1 MKLKYKLPLILFIAF
16 VVVIALTFTVSLTN
30 SAKAGRESQYE
41 IGRSMAAFRSAEV
54 KSFLEKKITEL
65 QALEQDIQSI
75 MRLNDKD
82 KADVLSKRL
91 YAISNKPAVSDVY
104 VTFERGA
111 YFGADK
117 TEEGKY
123 YNIEVFLSESGT
135 REIFVDPVEIADD
148 DDWYNGPKKTM
159 KLNLTEPYEWTYPDE
174 KRPRK
179 MFTLSAPV
187 IADGKFVGV
196 AGIDLQVDL
205 IQKHLLDNMTDDKK
219 GAYAALISNEG
230 LIAAHPKEE
239 LLLSDVGADMDSADG
254 LALKD
259 AVKKG
264 EYRRVLKK
272 SLSTGDFSLVSYV
285 PVQPDGIDSPWSLA
299 YVVSLDVVQ
308 ADAKK
313 ARNNLIT
320 LGVSCAVAWGVFLA
334 LFMSAVFGKITRT
347 VTALGRMT
355 SGDGDLTV
363 RLDDRGDDELGQMAR
378 GLNGLM
384 ERLRSTIKTI
394 NTMTEGDGDL
404 TIRFDEGVQGE
415 FGQMARG
422 LNSLMEKLHS
432 TIKTTQTEAKR
443 LSSTSLTLFEFS
455 NTLSKSAETTLE
467 ESISVS
473 AKSKETSGNV
483 QEIASEA
490 ARASV
495 GADEL
500 SATAEQMGSNMDTV
514 IKAVGEMNESINR
527 ISANTRESKTI
538 AAKAIDNAAAA
549 VGAMDALE
557 ASVEEIGRFTD
568 VIKTIA
574 KKTNLLALNASVEAA
589 RAGNAGKGFAVVA
602 SEVKLLANQ
611 STSNAN
617 DITQRI
623 EQIHAGTTAAI
634 NVIRDISAIIT
645 KISGSAYSISESV
658 ESQMK
663 VSEYLAETAR
673 QTNAG
678 ARQVVSAIGEVAA
691 SIQTSAKRAGT
702 AAAGAQR
709 VSNSIGVIRATAEK
723 TNTDSTKLKEEA
735 NSLKNMA
742 EHLDSIVC
750 RFKTS

>member
-16 VVVIALTFTVSLTN
+16 VAVIALTFTMSLTN
-30 SAKAGRESQYE
+30 SAKADRESQYE

-65 QALEQDIQSI
+65 QALEQDIQAI

-91 YAISNKPAVSDVY
+91 YAISDKPAVSDVY

-117 TEEGKY
+117 TEEGKH
-123 YNIEVFLSESGT
+123 YNIDVFLSESGK
-135 REIFVDPVEIADD
+135 REIFIEPFEVTDS
-148 DDWYNGPKKTM
+148 DDWYNGPKKTK

-174 KRPRK
+174 KHPRK

-205 IQKHLLDNMTDDKK
+205 MQKYLLDKMADGKK

-239 LLLSDVGADMDSADG
+239 LVLGDVGADLDSAEG
-254 LALKD
+254 RALKD

-285 PVQPDGIDSPWSLA
+285 PMHPDGVESPWSLA
-299 YVVSLDVVQ
+299 YVVSLDAVR

-313 ARNNLIT
+313 ARNNMIT
-320 LGVSCAVAWGVFLA
+320 LGISCAVAWGVFLA

-384 ERLRSTIKTI
+384 ERLHATIKTI
-394 NTMTEGDGDL
+394 NRMTEGDGDL

-432 TIKTTQTEAKR
+432 TIKTMQTEAKR
-443 LSSTSLTLFEFS
+443 LSSTSATLFEFS
-455 NTLSKSAETTLE
+455 NVLSKSAETTLE

-473 AKSKETSGNV
+473 TKSKETSGNV
-483 QEIASEA
+483 REIAGEA
-490 ARASV
+490 ASASA

-514 IKAVGEMNESINR
+514 IKAVGEINESINK
-527 ISANTRESKTI
+527 ISVNTRESKTI
-538 AAKAIDNAAAA
+538 AAKAIENATAA

-557 ASVEEIGRFTD
+557 ASVEEIGRFTN

-589 RAGNAGKGFAVVA
+589 RAGDAGKGFAVVA
-602 SEVKLLANQ
+602 SEVKQLANQ

-634 NVIRDISAIIT
+634 GVIRDISAIIT
-645 KISGSAYSISESV
+645 KISESAISISESV
-658 ESQMK
+658 ESQMM
-663 VSEYLAETAR
+663 VSEDLAETAR

-678 ARQVVSAIGEVAA
+678 ARQVVAAIGEVAA
-691 SIQTSAKRAGT
+691 SIQTSAKHAGT
-702 AAAGAQR
+702 AAEGAQR
-709 VSNSIGVIRATAEK
+709 VSNSIGVIRTTAEK
-723 TNTDSTKLKEEA
+723 TNDDSTKLKEEA

-750 RFKTS
+750 RFKTL